1 MYHSP
6 QLSCVYAGP
15 NPSQSSPN
23 QLPTLDFPAK
33 QTQTAN
39 RSTHAEWE
47 NIRIRQLILSG
58 FLLVLLMV
66 FSKYSQ
72 AAENTATTLAA
83 EFNSFSDIGTGS
95 LVTQSSNGGYAS
107 LTRLNTDITIDVS
120 GMSLLGQVKQGF
132 KNEQQQWVEAT
143 YVFPLPADSA
153 IYGMRIKIGERII
166 EGEIKEK
173 AEAQKIFVEAR
184 KSGKRASL
192 VEQQR
197 PNLFTT
203 KVTNIGPGEEIEV
216 EISYLQTLAYKDH
229 EFEIRLPLTL
239 TPRYMPGSR
248 QSPTGGGFVNGD
260 DLDNGTNEAI
270 ATPEK
275 KAIIQP
281 TGWSFATDQVGDAGY
296 ISPPQVHAAN
306 TDTTKSHRANIRLNI
321 EPGFEVADWLAPY
334 HDISVQRHST
344 NYQIAPKHGAFLM
357 NRDFVVRWRPVA
369 GQEPTAA
376 FFHETLLNEAT
387 GPHSTPDSPLNSD
400 SNLVD
405 SKSAA
410 HGLLMLMPPR
420 ELGHVQV
427 GPRELV
433 LVIDT
438 SGSMSGASIAQ
449 AKQALLMAL
458 KRLRPED
465 YFNVIEFNSQ
475 HSKLF
480 SQSMP
485 ANQQHLLIAQRFVH
499 GLNANGGTE
508 MMGALKAAMKSDN
521 EQADSSLGVKQIV
534 FITDGSVGNETA
546 LFKTI
551 TDEINA
557 ARLYTVGIGSAPNG
571 YFMRKAAEFGRG
583 TFTWIGSVQE
593 VQEKMSALFTRIEQ
607 PLVTD
612 LRVTYHNSGVVES
625 YPGQIPDIYAGE
637 PLIIKAKFQ
646 EAPQSITVSGEF
658 NGQFWQRHIVPDWQ
672 RKHAGIGVLWAREKI
687 AHLSDEGI
695 KQGNVNLYRDDIL
708 KLGLGYKIVTKYT
721 SFVAVD
727 KTPARP
733 LNEPLNPKNIPNLMP
748 EGSQQ
753 KAPSMGYPKTA
764 LGTGQHIFLGILSLF
779 LGLLVLCLKQDR
791 HLFRIRYSQGRL
803 GRPPVALKG
812 AAQWGGFC

>member
-1 MYHSP
+1 MNHSP
-6 QLSCVYAGP
+6 QPLLVCASSE
-15 NPSQSSPN
+15 PSSFQHRLGNLPVTEPASASAQWADRSSSA
-23 QLPTLDFPAK
+23 D
-33 QTQTAN
+33 
-39 RSTHAEWE
+39 WE
-47 NIRIRQLILSG
+47 NIRVRQLIFSG
-58 FLLVLLMV
+58 LLLVLLV
-66 FSKYSQ
+66 LFSKYSQ
-72 AAENTATTLAA
+72 ANENAAGQLA

-95 LVTQSSNGGYAS
+95 LVTQAGDGGYAS

-132 KNEQQQWVEAT
+132 KNELQQWVEAT

-153 IYGMRIKIGERII
+153 IYAMRIKIGERVI

-173 AEAQKIFVEAR
+173 SEAQKIFVEAR

-203 KVTNIGPGEEIEV
+203 KVTNIGPGEEVVV
-216 EISYLQTLAYKDH
+216 EISYLQTLAYQDH
-229 EFEIRLPLTL
+229 EFELRLPLTL

-248 QSPTGGGFVNGD
+248 NSLANSSTLENVVSESSSVNHIPR
-260 DLDNGTNEAI
+260 TATAI
-270 ATPEK
+270 PAAQ
-275 KAIIQP
+275 AIIQP
-281 TGWSFATDQVGDAGY
+281 TGWSFATDQVSDAGF
-296 ISPPQVHAAN
+296 ISPPQVHAAD
-306 TDTTKSHRANIRLNI
+306 TDTVGSHRANIRLNI
-321 EPGFEVADWLAPY
+321 EPGFEVVDWQAPY

-344 NYQIAPKHGAFLM
+344 TYQITPKQGPFLM

-376 FFHETLLNEAT
+376 FFHETLGHEEASNV
-387 GPHSTPDSPLNSD
+387 PADHSESS
-400 SNLVD
+400 
-405 SKSAA
+405 A

-420 ELGHVQV
+420 EVSQVQV

-465 YFNVIEFNSQ
+465 HFNVIEFNSQ
-475 HSKLF
+475 HTKLF
-480 SQSMP
+480 SQSVS
-485 ANQQHLLIAQRFVH
+485 ADQQHLLMAQRFVH
-499 GLNANGGTE
+499 GLQANGGTE
-508 MMGALKAAMKSDN
+508 MMGALKAAMQGDLDQGGSR
-521 EQADSSLGVKQIV
+521 LGVKQIV

-546 LFKTI
+546 LFKAI
-551 TDEINA
+551 TDNINA

-612 LRVTYHNSGVVES
+612 LRVTYHNSGLVES
-625 YPGQIPDIYAGE
+625 YPGQIPDLYAGE
-637 PLIIKAKFQ
+637 PLIIKTKFQ

-672 RKHAGIGVLWAREKI
+672 RKHAGIGVLWAREKV
-687 AHLSDEGI
+687 AHLTDEGI
-695 KQGNVNLYRDDIL
+695 KQGNVDLYRDDIL
-708 KLGLGYKIVTKYT
+708 NLGLAYKLVTKYT

-733 LNEPLNPKNIPNLMP
+733 LNEPLKAKNIPNLMP

-753 KAPSMGYPKTA
+753 KAPSVGYPRTA
-764 LGTGQHIFLGILSLF
+764 LGTGQHILLGMISLF

-791 HLFRIRYSQGRL
+791 HQFNLRYSGGRIE
-803 GRPPVALKG
+803 RAPAKSHDPLKG
-812 AAQWGGFC
+812 AAQWGGLC